1 MNTCERSKLLV
12 KLSLDEDGFLNLERV
27 KGVCAYIETQIPDN
41 VKIPLLKDY
50 FKRIKALVE
59 KQTATI
65 ETSAELS
72 PEAFE
77 ELAAKIRNRAGAKI
91 EIKTLVNPNLLGGI
105 KVRCG
110 DDVFENSVAD
120 ALNGLR

>member
-50 FKRIKALVE
+50 FKRIKAVVE

>member
-50 FKRIKALVE
+50 FKRIKAVVE

-77 ELAAKIRNRAGAKI
+77 ELAAKIRNRTGAKI

>member
-1 MNTCERSKLLV
+1 MNICERSKLLV

-27 KGVCAYIETQIPDN
+27 RGICAYIEAQMPDN

-50 FKRIKALVE
+50 FKRIKAIVE

-65 ETSAELS
+65 EASAELS

-77 ELAAKIRNRAGAKI
+77 ELATKIRNRAGAKI

>member
-27 KGVCAYIETQIPDN
+27 KGVCAYIETQMPDN

-50 FKRIKALVE
+50 FKRIKAVVE

>member
-1 MNTCERSKLLV
+1 MNTCERSNLLV

-50 FKRIKALVE
+50 FKRIKAVVE